1 MYYSDYDN
9 SLGLEYDLRLGV
21 FNINIEKYKKY
32 IIT

>member
-21 FNINIEKYKKY
+21 FNINIKKKYKN
-32 IIT
+32 I